1 LDPDS
6 AIDMTGLCMVLGLI
20 GFFIGTSL
28 APMAENP
35 PELIP
40 SIGILELLVQ
50 AVTFVAIAYIA
61 VGYPYWRDL
70 RLATA
75 RLGIVAP
82 DLRTIGIA
90 VVATFACFLVA
101 GIAGFASQQLD
112 PGGGGIDPVQSLRNL
127 GHAQVEEGS
136 EGELLGG
143 IRIIGAAEVED
154 ALSGACLKYM
164 LDSPDRCAAT
174 PSGGGSPAEA

>member
-1 LDPDS
+1 MLDYLTRQKNIEVDVLEGS
-6 AIDMTGLCMVLGLI
+6 RKGLRSLQI
-20 GFFIGTSL
+20 GDCNVGNAC
-28 APMAENP
+28 AP
-35 PELIP
+35 
-40 SIGILELLVQ
+40 
-50 AVTFVAIAYIA
+50 
-61 VGYPYWRDL
+61 
-70 RLATA
+70 
-75 RLGIVAP
+75 
-82 DLRTIGIA
+82 
-90 VVATFACFLVA
+90 
-101 GIAGFASQQLD
+101 QQLD

-136 EGELLGG
+136 AGELLGG